1 MWIFNCSVS
10 LTLHIQESTICMCIY
25 FSVFKEILP
34 FATTQ
39 VNLENIRLS
48 EIGQRKEKKKHDLTF
63 TWDLKKFKD
72 IKTA

>member
-1 MWIFNCSVS
+1 
-10 LTLHIQESTICMCIY
+10 MCIY

-63 TWDLKKFKD
+63 MWDLKKFKD